1 MRSHIFATCI
11 SRTRAVYALGFGA
24 YQTEG
29 GSVDAGSHQFGVN
42 LGVEPG
48 VANEVDDPPLRLL
61 GRHVELVCQHAE
73 QKEST
78 VGGGISV
85 K

>member
-1 MRSHIFATCI
+1 MD
-11 SRTRAVYALGFGA
+11 LGP
-24 YQTEG
+24 
-29 GSVDAGSHQFGVN
+29 HQFGVN
-42 LGVEPG
+42 LGVEPS

-73 QKEST
+73 RKEST